1 MILSRYQRRQRDSV
15 PLLDVLFDL
24 CRKCQND
31 TAILPKSPLGKACA
45 YALNNEI
52 ALRRYCYDGR
62 LEIDN
67 NISERT
73 LKEFVLG
80 RKNYLFFGSPDAARY
95 SAIIMS
101 ILSSARRHGLNEWE
115 YLTDVLNRLA
125 DLPSLAEL
133 RELLPDRWHKL
144 TANAP
149 VVNLTATTR

>member
-1 MILSRYQRRQRDSV
+1 
-15 PLLDVLFDL
+15 
-24 CRKCQND
+24 
-31 TAILPKSPLGKACA
+31 
-45 YALNNEI
+45 
-52 ALRRYCYDGR
+52 
-62 LEIDN
+62 
-67 NISERT
+67 
-73 LKEFVLG
+73 
-80 RKNYLFFGSPDAARY
+80 
-95 SAIIMS
+95 MS